1 MTLCKH
7 SKIKPSGCGEAA
19 LVRGDCE
26 SSFLSFPGRELHDA
40 PVRTFGLAATCPR
53 RPLPRPVLLSKAAA
67 FSSITSSSA
76 QLLQLGL
83 FHYQTGQPA
92 RDRDVH

>member
-1 MTLCKH
+1 VKRPWCAATASLAFF
-7 SKIKPSGCGEAA
+7 PS
-19 LVRGDCE
+19 
-26 SSFLSFPGRELHDA
+26 
-40 PVRTFGLAATCPR
+40 LAANCMMHLYVLSAWR
-53 RPLPRPVLLSKAAA
+53 RLVQGGRFLGPVLLSKAAA